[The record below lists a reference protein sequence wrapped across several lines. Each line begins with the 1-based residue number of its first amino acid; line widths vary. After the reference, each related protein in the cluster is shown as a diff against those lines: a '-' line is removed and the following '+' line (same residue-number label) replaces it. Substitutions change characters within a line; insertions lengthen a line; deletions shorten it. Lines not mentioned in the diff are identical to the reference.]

1 MRDIYE
7 LIKNYKM
14 TEYKIKGCN
23 ETFNNMQEL
32 IDFILSSGICPSAE
46 ILINGEPTGETVGE
60 FLIA

>member
-1 MRDIYE
+1 
-7 LIKNYKM
+7 M